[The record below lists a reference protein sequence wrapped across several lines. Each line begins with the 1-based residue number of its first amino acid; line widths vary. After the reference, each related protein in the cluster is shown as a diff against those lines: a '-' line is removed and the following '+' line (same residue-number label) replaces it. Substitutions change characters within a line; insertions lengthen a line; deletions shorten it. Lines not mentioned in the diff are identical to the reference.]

1 MQFLIKKWSKI
12 PIKTTNRQKSAFF
25 SYAEFWQ
32 DRNGFRRNWEDFSHD
47 CWK

>member
-12 PIKTTNRQKSAFF
+12 PTKTTNGQKSAFF

-32 DRNGFRRNWEDFSHD
+32 DR
-47 CWK
+47 K